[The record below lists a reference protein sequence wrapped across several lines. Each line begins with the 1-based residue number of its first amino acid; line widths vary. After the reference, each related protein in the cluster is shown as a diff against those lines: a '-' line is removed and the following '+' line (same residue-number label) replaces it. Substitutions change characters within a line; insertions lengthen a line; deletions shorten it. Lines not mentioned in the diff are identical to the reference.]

1 MEKRLAREI
10 LAIFITVAL
19 SCLIGIV
26 AYFVIYKMNPDR
38 WYIGMSETNMSM
50 FKPEA
55 FKPEAEVSIEPF
67 TATTDTVSEALDDS
81 EIDPILEA
89 YKSNMSQ
96 PSKSINPLVQ
106 IDKNVDTLGLREF
119 KAKHAKAEAI
129 DVFKYSLVILLSLR
143 YLVLILGWAIK
154 NAK

>member
-10 LAIFITVAL
+10 LAIFATVAL

-38 WYIGMSETNMSM
+38 WYIGMSATNMSM
-50 FKPEA
+50 FKPE
-55 FKPEAEVSIEPF
+55 PEVSTGAF
-67 TATTDTVSEALDDS
+67 TATTDTTSE
-81 EIDPILEA
+81 EINDTERDLIEEA
-89 YKSNMSQ
+89 YKENMSQ
-96 PSKSINPLVQ
+96 PVENPLLE
-106 IDKNVDTLGLREF
+106 IDKNVDTPGLREF
-119 KAKHAKAEAI
+119 KAKNAKEEAI

-143 YLVLILGWAIK
+143 YLVLVLGWALR

>member
-10 LAIFITVAL
+10 LAIFTTVAL
-19 SCLIGIV
+19 SCLIGII

-38 WYIGMSETNMSM
+38 WYIGMDSVHMSM
-50 FKPEA
+50 FKPE
-55 FKPEAEVSIEPF
+55 KEISTEAF
-67 TATTDTVSEALDDS
+67 TATTDTTSEVINDTERDLI
-81 EIDPILEA
+81 EEA
-89 YKSNMSQ
+89 YKQNMSRSVEVINK
-96 PSKSINPLVQ
+96 PSFR
-106 IDKNVDTLGLREF
+106 IDKNVDTPGLREF

-143 YLVLILGWAIK
+143 YLVLVLGWAIK